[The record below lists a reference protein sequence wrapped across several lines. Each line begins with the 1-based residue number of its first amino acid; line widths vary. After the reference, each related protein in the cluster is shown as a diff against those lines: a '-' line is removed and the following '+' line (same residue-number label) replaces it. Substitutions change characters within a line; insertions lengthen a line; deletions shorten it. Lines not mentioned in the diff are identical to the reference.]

1 EWFSIQIQIT
11 WPHRVGIAL
20 PLQGPEVEAATT
32 DEDVCSV
39 ATTAFCGLAKGDGVT
54 RASVGRGVEDDDGDE
69 DERTGAA
76 LGRAE
81 DEHAASNAAQQ
92 TTTSALCRPTVT
104 HPFH

>member
-1 EWFSIQIQIT
+1 M
-11 WPHRVGIAL
+11 GIAL
-20 PLQGPEVEAATT
+20 PLQGPDVEAATT
-32 DEDVCSV
+32 DEDVCSA
-39 ATTAFCGLAKGDGVT
+39 ATAVFCGLDEGDGVA
-54 RASVGRGVEDDDGDE
+54 RVSVGRGVGDDNRDE

-104 HPFH
+104 HPFN